1 MIAIAFLTMNI
12 LDLFGI
18 LFTNSLTCGGITF
31 LRFFS
36 SEKTELLILHFTGKH
51 PCAAIRTSYCHQLQW
66 SQCALE
72 SCRQQV
78 NNDHVGYSI
87 KKNRKI
93 ISEQHSEVMYQR
105 DSNLFSEHISH
116 IRHSV
121 SVRTW
126 LHSSPEQIF
135 HRRCGKFLGHSA
147 LTEVSCFALSLWMN
161 SSGNIDQPRDGSQDQ
176 PRLSAIWQAHD
187 LRAGLR

>member
-1 MIAIAFLTMNI
+1 MNI
-12 LDLFGI
+12 LDLSGI
-18 LFTNSLTCGGITF
+18 LFSNSLTCGGITF
-31 LRFFS
+31 LHFFS

-51 PCAAIRTSYCHQLQW
+51 PCSAIRTSYCHQTAAMVLMCSGVLQTASQQW
-66 SQCALE
+66 SHWLLC
-72 SCRQQV
+72 
-78 NNDHVGYSI
+78 

-105 DSNLFSEHISH
+105 DSNLFSKHISH

-121 SVRTW
+121 SFRTW

-135 HRRCGKFLGHSA
+135 HRRYGKFLGHSA